1 MKRYTETMNDDNVK
15 KTKNNNNLKVETWI
29 KIIFSDNVH
38 TYLLSDF
45 SNNTIDT
52 NETTINKD
60 GYTSQSFCNVQ
71 YTFKDILSV
80 DYFQDNDIKNLVDD
94 YLINILFPDEER
106 ILLTKI
112 NAKRLQKQ
120 SSRSIECFDV

>member
-29 KIIFSDNVH
+29 KIIFSDNVY
-38 TYLLSDF
+38 TYLLSDC

-71 YTFKDILSV
+71 YTFKDIL
-80 DYFQDNDIKNLVDD
+80 LVKT
-94 YLINILFPDEER
+94 I
-106 ILLTKI
+106 
-112 NAKRLQKQ
+112 
-120 SSRSIECFDV
+120 

>member
-1 MKRYTETMNDDNVK
+1 MIRYTETMNDDNVK

-94 YLINILFPDEER
+94 YLINILFPDKER

>member
-1 MKRYTETMNDDNVK
+1 MKRNSDTMNDDNVK
-15 KTKNNNNLKVETWI
+15 KTKNCNNLKVETWI
-29 KIIFSDNVH
+29 KIIFSDNIH
-38 TYLLSDF
+38 TYLFSDF

-52 NETTINKD
+52 NETTIYKD

-80 DYFQDNDIKNLVDD
+80 EYFQDNDIKNLVDD
-94 YLINILFPDEER
+94 YLINVLFPDKKR

-112 NAKRLQKQ
+112 NAKRLLKQ
-120 SSRSIECFDV
+120 NSTSIECFDV